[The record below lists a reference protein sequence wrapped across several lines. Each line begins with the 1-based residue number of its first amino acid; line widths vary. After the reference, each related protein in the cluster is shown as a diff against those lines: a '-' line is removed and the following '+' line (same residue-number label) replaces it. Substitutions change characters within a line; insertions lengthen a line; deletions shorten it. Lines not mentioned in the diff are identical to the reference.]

1 MSRSPFRM
9 EEIDTIRVSYTD
21 LFTCLLPVYRA
32 SRYLRTGLHTVA
44 DLFCTSCDAS
54 LGWTY
59 LKAQDR
65 DQVYK
70 EGQYTAAIR
79 LQFPSP
85 HLSFTVRL
93 NVYIFKTR
101 SALVRILEPSK
112 PGSEVKLILYPIF
125 TSLACGLSISIDA
138 TLDDKVGKYILEAS
152 KTIKE
157 NNWELG
163 S

>member
-9 EEIDTIRVSYTD
+9 EETDTIRVSYTD
-21 LFTCLLPVYRA
+21 LFTCILCVYRIVSTTPLDM
-32 SRYLRTGLHTVA
+32 SRHVNRTGLHTVA

-70 EGQYTAAIR
+70 EGQYTAAIQ

-85 HLSFTVRL
+85 PLIYPLS
-93 NVYIFKTR
+93 
-101 SALVRILEPSK
+101 
-112 PGSEVKLILYPIF
+112 
-125 TSLACGLSISIDA
+125 
-138 TLDDKVGKYILEAS
+138 
-152 KTIKE
+152 
-157 NNWELG
+157 
-163 S
+163 